1 MLGEREAQAQLPRV
15 GKAPV
20 VEPPVQL
27 QPQPFAMETEDN
39 LDVFLTTDWFL
50 N

>member
-27 QPQPFAMETEDN
+27 QPQPLAMETQRTIWM
-39 LDVFLTTDWFL
+39 FS
-50 N
+50 